1 MSTTTLPIAADDI
14 IETRRSAWQAT
25 LHFCRREPLG
35 AFGML
40 IVIIMVVT
48 GVSAEF
54 IAPYSPT
61 ANDFAAMTEPPSW
74 DHWLGTDQFGRD
86 LLSRIIY
93 GARTALIVGLS
104 SALVGGL
111 AGLVLGVAS
120 AYFGGPIDL
129 AFQRLFDIVMAFPL
143 IIMALAMV
151 AIFGSGVHNV
161 IIAIT
166 IPLIPRCARVV
177 RSSALSIREIP
188 YVDAARACGYSHA
201 RIIVRH
207 MVPNVMA
214 PFLIMLTAF
223 VGQAILAEASLS
235 YLGLGVQEPTPAWG
249 LMLQGGAEEVRFDGA
264 LDCDL
269 SGTGDRADGVWSQPV
284 RGCSPRCAGSEAA
297 GAVIARSGWGAAPSP
312 SPLPQGEGEDSSCA
326 PAVVSL

>member
-1 MSTTTLPIAADDI
+1 MSTTSHSDIAVPAIADDEEQI
-14 IETRRSAWQAT
+14 RRSIWQTT

-35 AFGML
+35 AFGVL
-40 IVIIMVVT
+40 IVLIIAFAGFT
-48 GVSAEF
+48 AEL

-61 ANDFAAMTEPPSW
+61 SNDFASMTEAPSW
-74 DHWLGTDQFGRD
+74 THLLGTDQFGRD
-86 LLSRIIY
+86 LLSRIIF

-104 SALVGGL
+104 SAIVGGV

-120 AYFGGPIDL
+120 AYFGGKLDL
-129 AFQRLFDIVMAFPL
+129 VFQRIFDVVMAFPL

-151 AIFGSGVHNV
+151 SIFGAGMHNV

-177 RSSALSIREIP
+177 RSSALAIREIP

-201 RIIVRH
+201 RIILRH

-249 LMLQGGAEEVRFDGA
+249 LMLQGGAEEYASTAPWIAIFPGLAIA
-264 LDCDL
+264 LTVF
-269 SGTGDRADGVWSQPV
+269 G
-284 RGCSPRCAGSEAA
+284 
-297 GAVIARSGWGAAPSP
+297 
-312 SPLPQGEGEDSSCA
+312 
-326 PAVVSL
+326 VSLFGDALRDVLDPKLRER